1 MRARLDRGDADTW
14 VGRLARF
21 GLGCRGVVYLVV
33 ALLAINLAR
42 GGNSQADQ
50 RGALE
55 DIAHHPFGHILVLVI
70 AVGFACLAV
79 WQAVLAARGRGVRRP
94 PRKRVVAAGKAL
106 VYVALSFGAFSVFR
120 NRSGGGSSDRQ
131 AVDVTARVMRHT
143 FGRTVVGAV
152 GITMCVVGVAMI
164 VKALRRGF
172 DTEVKVHE
180 VPPRTRPAFEAIGMA
195 GMTARGVVVGLIGYF
210 VLQSAVTFN
219 PAHAKGLDGA
229 LRSLVHDPFGPWLLG
244 LLALG
249 LACFGLFSLLEVR
262 YARA

>member
-1 MRARLDRGDADTW
+1 
-14 VGRLARF
+14 
-21 GLGCRGVVYLVV
+21 RGVVYLVI
-33 ALLAINLAR
+33 ALLAVNLAR
-42 GGNSQADQ
+42 GGNSQVDQ

-55 DIAHHPFGHILVLVI
+55 DIAHHPFGHVLVLVI

-79 WQAVLAARGRGVRRP
+79 WQAVLAARGRGFRSTPGR
-94 PRKRVVAAGKAL
+94 RVVAAGKAI
-106 VYVALSFGAFSVFR
+106 VYLALSFGALAVFR
-120 NRSGGGSSDRQ
+120 NRSAGGGSDKQ

-143 FGRTVVGAV
+143 LGRTTVGAV

-172 DTEVKVHE
+172 DTEVKVHQ
-180 VPPRTRPAFEAIGMA
+180 VPPRIRRAFEAIGMA

-219 PAHAKGLDGA
+219 PTHAKGLDGA

-244 LLALG
+244 LLAVG